1 MNKQN
6 LMSVN
11 EVAKQTGVTIRTLHY
26 YDKIGLLSP
35 SKVSVTNY
43 RYYSKDDLVKL
54 QQILF
59 YKEVGFGLKDIKSM
73 MDEPVYSKEQAL
85 KRHKN
90 LLLLKRK
97 RLDKLIEL
105 VEQSL
110 KGGDIMSFQA
120 FSEEE
125 IIKQQQAYHKEAKE
139 RWQHTPAFSE
149 YQRKYPNGEN
159 SSQWKTFDLAARKI
173 FGKIFTYIDEA
184 PSHPDVQAA
193 IDEWRSFISEHYYDC
208 KIEILRGLGLLYVK
222 DERFE
227 ATINSYG
234 DDRLAH
240 FISEAIVIYCDEKE
254 KKK

>member
-1 MNKQN
+1 MKKQN

-11 EVAKQTGVTIRTLHY
+11 EVAKETGITIRTLHY

-35 SKVSVTNY
+35 STLSEANY
-43 RYYSKDDLVKL
+43 RYYSKEDLDKL

-59 YKEVGFGLKDIKSM
+59 YKEVGFELKDIKSM
-73 MDEPVYSKEQAL
+73 MDAPAYTKEQAL

-97 RLDKLIEL
+97 RLDKLIVL
-105 VEQSL
+105 VEQTL
-110 KGGDIMSFQA
+110 KGEDIMSFQA
-120 FSEEE
+120 FSEDE
-125 IIKQQQAYHKEAKE
+125 IRKLQQEYYKEAKE
-139 RWQHTPAFSE
+139 RWQHTPAFNE

-184 PSHPDVQAA
+184 PSHPNVQAA
-193 IDEWRSFISEHYYDC
+193 IDEWRSFITEHYYDC
-208 KIEILRGLGLLYVK
+208 KIEIFRGLGLLYVE

-227 ATINSYG
+227 KTINSYG
-234 DDRLAH
+234 DNRLAH
-240 FISEAIVIYCDEKE
+240 FISEAIAIYCDEKE
-254 KKK
+254 KKQ